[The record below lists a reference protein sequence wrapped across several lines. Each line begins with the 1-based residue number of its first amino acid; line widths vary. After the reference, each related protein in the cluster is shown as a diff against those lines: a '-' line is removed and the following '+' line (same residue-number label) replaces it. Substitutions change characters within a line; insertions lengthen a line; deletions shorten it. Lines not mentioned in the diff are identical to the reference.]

1 MEQYKQCQ
9 QSYQRQTLYTTEVVQ
24 RNGPT
29 RRKSW
34 FHHLLCPCI
43 CSSLLPSCV
52 PLPSATGDTDSSW
65 PRASSPLSSANT
77 ENKKCEEKNISIHIE
92 NNVCYIM
99 WQLYTNLRIQCDN
112 YSQNQPRKNPMWQV
126 HTKSTLVSFVTF
138 IQEKGH
144 FSITCLNYTENK
156 LL

>member
-1 MEQYKQCQ
+1 MDLPEESHGSIIFYVLVFVLLFFPVVCRCRVQPAI
-9 QSYQRQTLYTTEVVQ
+9 QTLL
-24 RNGPT
+24 GLG
-29 RRKSW
+29 
-34 FHHLLCPCI
+34 H
-43 CSSLLPSCV
+43 
-52 PLPSATGDTDSSW
+52 PLPSRLQIQKT
-65 PRASSPLSSANT
+65 RNVR
-77 ENKKCEEKNISIHIE
+77 KKTSVSIIE
-92 NNVCYIM
+92 NNVCYSM